1 MRAISLTRGHDLFS
15 VLRDMV
21 EDGIPDGPAL
31 VYYDSKPCM
40 RLGSIHAAACLSVRE
55 SPGCRFVPYVPHPKA
70 PPLGP
75 RMSALLAAAAQAR
88 AERAARRAAKAKRH
102 G

>member
-1 MRAISLTRGHDLFS
+1 MRAITLTRGHDLFAA
-15 VLRDMV
+15 LRNMV
-21 EDGIPDGPAL
+21 EAGVPDGPAI
-31 VYYDSKPCM
+31 VYYDRKPCL
-40 RLGSIHAAACLSVRE
+40 RLGSIHAAACLSVSE
-55 SPGCRFVPYVPHPKA
+55 SPGCRFVPYAPHPKA

-88 AERAARRAAKAKRH
+88 AERAARRAAKTKHH